1 MTTQAK
7 VWGDFY
13 FLERQSELLNEDG
26 SRDILDPD
34 LAAALIHNAGL
45 DNNPKGL
52 NAFLQELM
60 PELGV
65 GSMEEIP
72 AVPLEELLEGIF
84 G

>member
-13 FLERQSELLNEDG
+13 FLDRQSDLLNEDG

-34 LAAALIHNAGL
+34 LAAALIENIGAGS
-45 DNNPKGL
+45 PAGL
-52 NAFLQELM
+52 NALLQELM

-65 GSMEEIP
+65 GSMEDLP
-72 AVPLEELLEGIF
+72 AVPLEEILQGIL